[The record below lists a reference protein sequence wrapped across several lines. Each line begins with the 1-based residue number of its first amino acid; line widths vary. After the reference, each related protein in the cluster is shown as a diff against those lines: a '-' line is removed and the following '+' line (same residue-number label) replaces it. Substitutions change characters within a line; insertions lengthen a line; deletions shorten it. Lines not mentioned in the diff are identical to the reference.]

1 MSSDNHQTPA
11 ADTPPPPTDDDKAS
25 FIKALL
31 ATPPAEND
39 AHAEKVSKRRD
50 AASVV
55 KTVRLTKDKISSLC
69 GKELEQALQDV
80 KDYNSPNNFGAGDD
94 STLLSENLATAI
106 KEIQTFI
113 AGLKNN
119 AAAQTDGMILP
130 SDALP
135 QDWREDIAQTRSSAL
150 ALVKKLAPQVAAQ
163 LKSQRRTST
172 SSQIIDDLP
181 EPVID
186 AVAFI
191 AALDRTS
198 ATLSTVFPDVK
209 NARPEASE
217 YTILKRDDCRAFNDV
232 VLFLINEVIAEHAPE
247 MDQDETIQ
255 KVRKLVETLGKTD
268 SPEIRIAKADIPC
281 KEELEAAY
289 EAIRSRLQTQLVPQ
303 LQTLMDEANLKNS
316 IYFQPSLTRDPRNVS
331 VSQKDIALLVADQ
344 QYARTWFANGHQPEA
359 KHDALR
365 KAIYS
370 DSDKYPNLLPDLEQ
384 CCNLDECHHMLQRN
398 LDKIHQRM
406 ERAEANSAGFGR

>member
-1 MSSDNHQTPA
+1 MSQENTEASATGA
-11 ADTPPPPTDDDKAS
+11 KAEES
-25 FIKALL
+25 FIASLL
-31 ATPPAEND
+31 TGPSPEGRSFTD
-39 AHAEKVSKRRD
+39 KVSKKRD
-50 AASVV
+50 AASIVT
-55 KTVRLTKDKISSLC
+55 TVNLTKGQVRVLC
-69 GKELEQALQDV
+69 SAKLQEALTDIN
-80 KDYNSPNNFGAGDD
+80 DFNSPNNLCAGDD
-94 STLLSENLATAI
+94 AAMLSKSLATSI
-106 KEIQTFI
+106 KEIHTFI
-113 AGLKNN
+113 AGLHNS
-119 AAAQTDGMILP
+119 ATAQTDGVTLP

-135 QDWREDIAQTRSSAL
+135 QHWREDIAQARSSTL
-150 ALVKKLAPQVAAQ
+150 ALVKKHAPQVAEQ
-163 LKSQRRTST
+163 LKSQKRASA
-172 SSQIIDDLP
+172 SPPLINDLP
-181 EPVID
+181 EPIID

-191 AALDRTS
+191 TMLDKAS
-198 ATLSTVFPDVK
+198 AILSTVFPNIK